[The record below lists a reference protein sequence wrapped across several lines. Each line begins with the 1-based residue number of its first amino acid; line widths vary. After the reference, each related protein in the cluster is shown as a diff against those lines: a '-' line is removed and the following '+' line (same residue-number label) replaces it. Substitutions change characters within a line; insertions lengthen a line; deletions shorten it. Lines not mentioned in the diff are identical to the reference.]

1 MEQHVV
7 VQLPSV
13 SQLPESELEPRP
25 SPPAM
30 STADGAADH
39 AAALAEEEAA
49 AGVEPQSPGATPG
62 SGKKK
67 KRKKNKAK
75 KKRQSKPETSAP
87 PAADGSSDDPAA
99 SLGLEGSAEED
110 AAAARLQAAQ
120 RGRQGRRRVQ
130 EMQAAQPGMDGG
142 VRHGLESM
150 AMAAPPATPTR
161 DPRVEQLFRQ
171 ADADLDGYL
180 DADEVSQLLLKL
192 RASATKSAEDEGW
205 ADPSREEVE
214 AAMSDMDADRSGA
227 VSMEEFREW
236 FRRKGGWEY
245 ASSPAL
251 WDQDARDAGATDAA
265 PAAPLTENADDDV
278 ARMFRAQDSSGD
290 GVLDRDEVAVLLA
303 TLRSKAIGAAEVES
317 WTEPTPEEVAAAMSA
332 MDDDGDGH
340 VTLGEFRLWWE
351 GKGGWEYAEDP
362 GLWDIDGPGGEPATF
377 GQRLDAAAQERQAWQ
392 PPREPE
398 PEPEP
403 LQALVLEP
411 SDDVAVTQ
419 AQRIVLLEAQA
430 EGVERQTAKLRAQA
444 GKQGLVVVGE
454 GSVGAGKPRGSDK
467 GLMDAL
473 DDGVFTEAE
482 ALDRRLSSL
491 EERLESTSSLLQA
504 SQKEF
509 RQSAAIIAEKAA
521 ESRSCTLQ

>member
-1 MEQHVV
+1 MEQRVV

-49 AGVEPQSPGATPG
+49 AGAEPQSPGATPG

-67 KRKKNKAK
+67 KRKKKKAK
-75 KKRQSKPETSAP
+75 KKRQSKPEASAP
-87 PAADGSSDDPAA
+87 PAADRDSSSDDPAA

-130 EMQAAQPGMDGG
+130 EMQAAQPAMDGG

-251 WDQDARDAGATDAA
+251 WDQDTRDAGATDAE
-265 PAAPLTENADDDV
+265 PAQLVAHLTEDDDV

-303 TLRSKAIGAAEVES
+303 KLRSKAIGAAEVES
-317 WTEPTPEEVAAAMSA
+317 WTEPTPEEVTAAMSA

-340 VTLGEFRLWWE
+340 VTLGEFRLWWNPRS
-351 GKGGWEYAEDP
+351 AFRVP
-362 GLWDIDGPGGEPATF
+362 SPA
-377 GQRLDAAAQERQAWQ
+377 
-392 PPREPE
+392 
-398 PEPEP
+398 
-403 LQALVLEP
+403 
-411 SDDVAVTQ
+411 
-419 AQRIVLLEAQA
+419 
-430 EGVERQTAKLRAQA
+430 
-444 GKQGLVVVGE
+444 
-454 GSVGAGKPRGSDK
+454 
-467 GLMDAL
+467 
-473 DDGVFTEAE
+473 
-482 ALDRRLSSL
+482 
-491 EERLESTSSLLQA
+491 
-504 SQKEF
+504 
-509 RQSAAIIAEKAA
+509 
-521 ESRSCTLQ
+521 C